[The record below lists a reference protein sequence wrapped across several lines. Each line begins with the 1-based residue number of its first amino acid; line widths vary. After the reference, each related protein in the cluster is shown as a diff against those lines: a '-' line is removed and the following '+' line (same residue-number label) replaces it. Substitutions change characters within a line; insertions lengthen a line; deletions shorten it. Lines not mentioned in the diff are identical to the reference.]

1 LPDISFD
8 FAVMEKA
15 SGVRAVP
22 LRAGWS
28 DVGTWRAVRET
39 RKPSD
44 ENGNL
49 IFSDVPVLAIGV
61 RDSAIV
67 VAPDGVLV
75 LPFRRGTRAQGRG
88 GAAPA
93 RRKGT
98 PQPGG
103 HGLGPTR
110 PAVIPAIIRYPGKD
124 VRMTGN
130 PSSGLDRLRGNVQLA
145 YRGSRRAVDLMLT
158 ALFSRGH
165 VLIEDV
171 PGVGKTTLA
180 RALGRSLALEFRRI
194 QFTSDT
200 LPADV
205 LGISVFQSTTERFEF
220 HAGPIFANIVL
231 ADEINRATPKTQSAL
246 LEAMN
251 EAAVTVD
258 SQRRALPDPFMVV
271 ATQNPVEYLGTY
283 PLPRVSDGPF
293 LPTTDPRLSGGRGG
307 EETPAARGTE
317 RALAAIPPVL
327 SSEDVRTLQA
337 DVERVAVSDK
347 LLDYLHAL
355 VEATRATSEL
365 RLPVSTRGAQA
376 LFRATQAHALLQG
389 RDYAT
394 PDDAKSV
401 AEPVLAHRIL
411 SVASDGFGAGG
422 REREV
427 IKKILS
433 TVPVPV

>member
-1 LPDISFD
+1 
-8 FAVMEKA
+8 
-15 SGVRAVP
+15 
-22 LRAGWS
+22 
-28 DVGTWRAVRET
+28 
-39 RKPSD
+39 
-44 ENGNL
+44 
-49 IFSDVPVLAIGV
+49 
-61 RDSAIV
+61 
-67 VAPDGVLV
+67 
-75 LPFRRGTRAQGRG
+75 
-88 GAAPA
+88 
-93 RRKGT
+93 
-98 PQPGG
+98 
-103 HGLGPTR
+103 
-110 PAVIPAIIRYPGKD
+110 
-124 VRMTGN
+124 MTGN

-200 LPADV
+200 LPADL

-283 PLPRVSDGPF
+283 PLPESQMDRFF
-293 LPTTDPRLSGGRGG
+293 LRLTLGYPEAEEEKKLLRRG
-307 EETPAARGTE
+307 GTE